1 MQTLNP
7 KNEEYFPSATHWDYD
22 FAYQICVADD
32 GGDLIHTKKRKFRH
46 DDDWKV
52 SVVWNVSRTFYCS
65 DDRTRPIVDMDFKTA
80 TFQDMEFGLFTEMD
94 EDGVGIIDRMLTLI
108 GRIVEEGVPFE
119 DVEAMI
125 TQIRQVV
132 CAAVR
137 SGRRKENLDI
147 IVTVKNQSGLSHWE
161 YEAMVRGKLN

>member
-1 MQTLNP
+1 
-7 KNEEYFPSATHWDYD
+7 
-22 FAYQICVADD
+22 
-32 GGDLIHTKKRKFRH
+32 
-46 DDDWKV
+46 
-52 SVVWNVSRTFYCS
+52 
-65 DDRTRPIVDMDFKTA
+65 MDFKTA
-80 TFQDMEFGLFTEMD
+80 TFHDMEFGLFTEMD

-108 GRIVEEGVPFE
+108 GRIVEEGFPFE
-119 DVEAMI
+119 DIEAMI

-132 CAAVR
+132 CPAVR